1 MTSHD
6 PPSGTVT
13 FLFTDLEGSTQL
25 WNQQEEAMRAAVAR
39 HDSILRDI
47 FERAGGYV
55 FTTAGD
61 SFAVAFHDA
70 GAAVGAGIGLQREL
84 TATSFDQIGELR
96 VRVGV
101 HTGTA
106 ELRDGDYFGPDVNLA
121 ARIMSA
127 AHGGQ
132 ILASLPTVLLAGA
145 VPTSDLGRHHL
156 KGIHDACPI
165 HQVLVDGLRSDFPPL
180 RTASASL
187 TNLREART
195 ELVGRE
201 HEIRRVIKAL
211 DDFRLV
217 SLIGPGGV
225 GKTTLASAVARSL
238 MPTDG
243 TWFVDLAPVADPVHI
258 ATAFADAI
266 GVSESGSRP
275 LGEQVIKHLRDYET
289 LLVVDNCEH
298 IIDAAADFVDSLLSS
313 APGVRILATSREVLD
328 LPDEAIVMLGPL
340 EVPGP
345 NASDVELR
353 GSAALRLLQARAAA
367 SDASVD
373 IIATSPTV
381 CAEICRLVD
390 GMPLAIELAAARLRT
405 MSVNE
410 LAGHLREQFT
420 VLSGGRGRQER
431 HRTLDAVIEWSY
443 GLLDAHERAAFEYLS
458 VFTGGFTAQAVTT
471 VLPTELGGIS
481 TVARLVDK
489 SLIVSEPV
497 GGATRYRMFET
508 LRAFAAA
515 KLAAGDQAA
524 SAADAHLAW
533 CLTLVDRLEIAMRT
547 PEQDAALEAARPE
560 HDNLRGARTWAEKHD
575 PVNAL
580 RITVSAPVD
589 SWADRRR
596 RLANELTAADDAS
609 PELRARA
616 QYTMLGVLFE
626 GGEFGAGVPAAR
638 EAVVLYEQLGDQRQA
653 AFSRLMLAFCL
664 WGDGDEG
671 VDDALVATQQV
682 FDELDDTLG
691 RAYVNWTRSQWRL
704 RDATDLEAVVAQA
717 RLGADLFE
725 KTGSAFGFA
734 HGEEGVGHALAV
746 SGDLEAAIAHMRTA
760 VRGFHELGNL
770 SCMSHALDG
779 VALVLVLGGRL
790 LAAAEM
796 IGAADGLR
804 DESGGTQR
812 PWEIETAERC
822 RRDLR
827 AELDPTELDD
837 AMHRGRDMGLT
848 DIVRLVD
855 NLAR

>member
-1 MTSHD
+1 LHD

-25 WNQQEEAMRAAVAR
+25 WNEQQAAMQSAVAR
-39 HDSILRDI
+39 HDTILRTI
-47 FERAGGYV
+47 FERADGYV

-70 GAAVGAGIGLQREL
+70 DAAVGAGIGLQREL
-84 TATSFDQIGELR
+84 AATSFDQIGELR
-96 VRVGV
+96 VRVGI

-132 ILASLPTVLLAGA
+132 ILASLPTVLLAA
-145 VPTSDLGRHHL
+145 DIATIDLGEHHL
-156 KGIHDACPI
+156 KGVRDACPI
-165 HQVLVDGLRSDFPPL
+165 QQVVVDGLRTDFPPL
-180 RTASASL
+180 RTASAPL

-201 HEIRRVIKAL
+201 RESRRVLKAL
-211 DDFRLV
+211 EEYRLV

-225 GKTTLASAVARSL
+225 GKTTLATAVARSL
-238 MPTDG
+238 MPPDG
-243 TWFVDLAPVADPVHI
+243 TWFVDLAPVVDTVYI
-258 ATAFADAI
+258 ATAFADAV

-275 LGEQVIKHLRDYET
+275 LGEQVVKHLRDHEM
-289 LLVVDNCEH
+289 LLIVDNCEH
-298 IIDAAADFVDSLLSS
+298 VIDAAATFVDTLLAS
-313 APGVRILATSREVLD
+313 APGVRVLTTSREVLD
-328 LPDEAIVMLGPL
+328 LPDEAIVTLGPL
-340 EVPGP
+340 EVPEP
-345 NASDVELR
+345 DATDVELR
-353 GSAALRLLQARAAA
+353 TSAAVRLLQSRAAA
-367 SDASVD
+367 SDASLDVVD
-373 IIATSPTV
+373 SSPRV

-405 MSVNE
+405 MSVSE

-443 GLLDAHERAAFEYLS
+443 GLLDANEQVAFEYLS
-458 VFTGGFTAQAVTT
+458 VFTGGFTAQAVTA
-471 VLPTELGGIS
+471 VLPADFGGIT

-515 KLAAGDQAA
+515 KLAARDHAS
-524 SAADAHLAW
+524 SAADAHLSW
-533 CLTLVDRLEIAMRT
+533 CLTLVDRLEVAMRT
-547 PEQDAALEAARPE
+547 PEQDAAIAAARPE
-560 HDNLRGARTWAEKHD
+560 HDNLRGARAWAETRD
-575 PVNAL
+575 PVAAL
-580 RITVSAPVD
+580 RITVSAPID
-589 SWADRRR
+589 SWSDRRR
-596 RLANELTAADDAS
+596 RLAVELAAAGDTS
-609 PELRARA
+609 RELRARA
-616 QYTMLGVLFE
+616 QYTMITVLFE
-626 GGEFGAGVPAAR
+626 GGEFAAAVPAAR
-638 EAVVLYEQLGDQRQA
+638 ETVSLYEQLGDQRQA

-664 WGDGDEG
+664 WGNGDDG
-671 VDDALVATQQV
+671 VDEALVAAQQV
-682 FDELDDTLG
+682 FDDLGDTLG
-691 RAYVNWTRSQWRL
+691 RAYVNWIRSQWRL
-704 RDATDLEAVVAQA
+704 RDTSTLEDAVAQA

-725 KTGSAFGFA
+725 LAGSAFGVA
-734 HGEEGVGHALAV
+734 HAEEGVGHALAAN
-746 SGDLEAAIAHMRTA
+746 GDLSTAIGHMQTA

-770 SCMSHALDG
+770 SCMSHAVDG
-779 VALVLVLGGRL
+779 VALVLVLEGRL
-790 LAAAEM
+790 LEAAEM

-812 PWEIETAERC
+812 PWEIDAAERC

-827 AELDPTELDD
+827 AELDPTELDE
-837 AMHRGRDMGLT
+837 AVRRGHDLVLGDIIRQIENLT
-848 DIVRLVD
+848 
-855 NLAR
+855 